1 MPTKSKRDRRS
12 MRGGEVM
19 DFNRLAQPVLVV
31 TVDEELCSILEWSHQ
46 APFETCR
53 RCHRTTVAHRPA
65 RRPRS
70 ESFEV
75 T

>member
-1 MPTKSKRDRRS
+1 

-19 DFNRLAQPVLVV
+19 DLDRLAQPVLAV
-31 TVDEELCSILEWSHQ
+31 TVDEEFCAVLKRGDQ
-46 APFETCR
+46 APFETCCR
-53 RCHRTTVAHRPA
+53 RHCTAIAQRPA